1 MAVGR
6 VVKFS
11 EAHGFGFIEPN
22 TGGDDV
28 FLHVNDLTFPEE
40 LLRVGLMVEFE
51 VESGDRGLKASSVR
65 LYQRPGAVARTVVP
79 TANPASA
86 PVAKPATNGVALD
99 DSDDDSCD
107 VLTTSEFTSQVTE
120 LLLTRCGS
128 LTGEQIVVVRQSLR
142 ALAESHGW
150 IDAD

>member
-22 TGGDDV
+22 TGGEDV
-28 FLHVNDLTFPEE
+28 FLHVNDLTFSEE

-51 VESGDRGLKASSVR
+51 VESGERGLKANSVR
-65 LYQRPGAVARTVVP
+65 LYQRPGALARTAVP
-79 TANPASA
+79 TPPSVIPPSA
-86 PVAKPATNGVALD
+86 TGEV
-99 DSDDDSCD
+99 DDDACD
-107 VLTTSEFTSQVTE
+107 VLTASEFSAQVTE

-128 LTGEQIVVVRQSLR
+128 LSGDQIVTIRGALR

-150 IDAD
+150 VDAD

>member
-11 EAHGFGFIEPN
+11 EAHGFGFIEPS

-40 LLRVGLMVEFE
+40 LLRVGLTVEFDVAAGE
-51 VESGDRGLKASSVR
+51 RGLKASSVR
-65 LYQRPGAVARTVVP
+65 LLQRPGGVSRMLSHHATPFAPAVA
-79 TANPASA
+79 A
-86 PVAKPATNGVALD
+86 G
-99 DSDDDSCD
+99 DSDDETCD
-107 VLTTSEFTSQVTE
+107 VLTASEFSLQVTE

-128 LTGEQIVVVRQSLR
+128 LTGDQVIAVRQTLR

-150 IDAD
+150 VDAD

>member
-11 EAHGFGFIEPN
+11 EAHGFGFIEPS

-40 LLRVGLMVEFE
+40 LLRVGLMVEFD
-51 VESGDRGLKASSVR
+51 VESGERGLKASSVR

-79 TANPASA
+79 AA
-86 PVAKPATNGVALD
+86 PPDTKPAPPAG
-99 DSDDDSCD
+99 DSDDDACD
-107 VLTTSEFTSQVTE
+107 VLTASEFTAQVTE

-128 LTGEQIVVVRQSLR
+128 LTGDQVVAVRSTLK

-150 IDAD
+150 VDAD

>member
-11 EAHGFGFIEPN
+11 EAHGFGFIEPT
-22 TGGDDV
+22 TGGEDV

-51 VESGDRGLKASSVR
+51 VESGERGLKASSVR

-79 TANPASA
+79 VPPDNQPPVSA
-86 PVAKPATNGVALD
+86 GH
-99 DSDDDSCD
+99 DDDDACD
-107 VLTTSEFTSQVTE
+107 VLTATEFTTQVTE

-128 LTGEQIVVVRQSLR
+128 LTGDQVVAVRSTVK

-150 IDAD
+150 VDAD

>member
-11 EAHGFGFIEPN
+11 EAHGFGFIEPS
-22 TGGDDV
+22 TGGEDV

-40 LLRVGLMVEFE
+40 LLRVGLMVEFDIE
-51 VESGDRGLKASSVR
+51 KGDRGLKASSVR
-65 LYQRPGAVARTVVP
+65 LYQKPGAVARTVMP
-79 TANPASA
+79 TAVASPTSA
-86 PVAKPATNGVALD
+86 ATLD
-99 DSDDDSCD
+99 PSADPDDDACD
-107 VLTTSEFTSQVTE
+107 VLTATEFTSQVTE

-128 LTGEQIVVVRQSLR
+128 LTGDQVVAVRQSLK